1 MLRVQ
6 GELCAA
12 CSFSIGLSET
22 VSSGEENSRRNFRNS
37 RGLAYETL
45 VQYVWMDRL
54 AKRHGSVR
62 GDERE
67 SNGGEEFFVVKRFGK
82 ER

>member
-1 MLRVQ
+1 MCGVFIFDRFVL
-6 GELCAA
+6 
-12 CSFSIGLSET
+12 ET
-22 VSSGEENSRRNFRNS
+22 VSSGEENSRRNFRSS
-37 RGLAYETL
+37 RGLAYKTL